1 MGETSK
7 VMLQVSL
14 TGSLRS
20 AVGGAEVVE
29 IEAATI
35 RELMTKIVER
45 YPKMVQHLDSGIAV
59 AINGEI
65 YRDNWEVKIPADSEV
80 FLLPRIPGG

>member
-1 MGETSK
+1 
-7 VMLQVSL
+7 MLQVSL

-20 AVGGAEVVE
+20 AAGGAEVIE
-29 IEAATI
+29 IEAGTI
-35 RELMTKIVER
+35 RELMAKIVER
-45 YPKMVQHLDSGIAV
+45 YPAMNQHFDSGIAV

-65 YRDNWEVKIPADSEV
+65 YRDNWDVEIAADSEV

>member
-1 MGETSK
+1 
-7 VMLQVSL
+7 MLQVSL

-20 AVGGAEVVE
+20 AVDGAEVIE
-29 IEAATI
+29 IEAGTI

-59 AINGEI
+59 AIDGEI
-65 YRDNWEVKIPADSEV
+65 YRDNWEVKISADSEV
-80 FLLPRIPGG
+80 FLLPRIQGG